1 MSDLAAWPG
10 SCNSNSAVLKGAGVG
25 HVLQRCSAE
34 DGAAVVRFAIAQK
47 SGVMFTHLL
56 FNHLVTGCTA
66 CPLWGGDVRLLEWRL
81 PRRAPAATHP
91 LTFLL
96 VRNPYTRFLSAFLDK
111 GLTCTEHNGLL
122 SYRTWAPISS
132 REKPMRVPPQSDFR
146 GSSAEL
152 GERFRDVLK
161 CLHSRFEKL
170 GRSWRK
176 RELLGARSGTY
187 LIEDDHFWPQVTL
200 YGQLSRCDERYCPG
214 THAKPPHHR
223 NRTSRVS
230 PVGGAMPRRAR
241 WSPPKEVEVL
251 RQEEQASW
259 WRCFTDA
266 LGIPWSSLAHG
277 WKGVRSPS
285 ISIRS
290 DCYWLPKGGSANVT
304 CASFY
309 ASSPTS
315 RKDANTLP
323 HRRLQA
329 SEFTKGHSTKASSS
343 LRHFYDAASAAIVY
357 QLYLDDFQSFGYPRW
372 DGVSEFVPILQLP
385 GRESQRPRHAKRF
398 GRRAS
403 CIH

>member
-1 MSDLAAWPG
+1 M
-10 SCNSNSAVLKGAGVG
+10 
-25 HVLQRCSAE
+25 
-34 DGAAVVRFAIAQK
+34 
-47 SGVMFTHLL
+47 
-56 FNHLVTGCTA
+56 
-66 CPLWGGDVRLLEWRL
+66 
-81 PRRAPAATHP
+81 
-91 LTFLL
+91 
-96 VRNPYTRFLSAFLDK
+96 
-111 GLTCTEHNGLL
+111 
-122 SYRTWAPISS
+122 
-132 REKPMRVPPQSDFR
+132 
-146 GSSAEL
+146 
-152 GERFRDVLK
+152 
-161 CLHSRFEKL
+161 
-170 GRSWRK
+170 
-176 RELLGARSGTY
+176 
-187 LIEDDHFWPQVTL
+187 
-200 YGQLSRCDERYCPG
+200 
-214 THAKPPHHR
+214 PH
-223 NRTSRVS
+223 
-230 PVGGAMPRRAR
+230 RAR

-372 DGVSEFVPILQLP
+372 DGVSEFVPILSQE
-385 GRESQRPRHAKRF
+385 RESQRPRHTRRNV
-398 GRRAS
+398 GRRALTTRLS
-403 CIH
+403 RAPTNHALHTVNKGSRRSQINSNNGATTAINPPKVLRRGGLPRAPRSQRHHEAPLERGRQP